1 MENELICR
9 SVMLITSTFSSK
21 EQILWKNSNGHIL
34 FTCSSTPA
42 GLQPQHL
49 YLVSDREIKIN
60 DKYINTFTDKIE
72 KNDSNEEGIDDI
84 YKKIEATTDKSLGL
98 PLIPQSFIEEYAQ
111 KQGKIDKVKIHIRG
125 EGYCLA
131 GMPITEENEV
141 IILPIKDSWNRDEHR
156 QGIIAGI
163 NWYRNWICPDKPFSL
178 DPEAIEFND
187 WFDEKY

>member
-9 SVMLITSTFSSK
+9 PVMLPSNVEAPPPHLSTNIQS
-21 EQILWKNSNGHIL
+21 LKNYWY
-34 FTCSSTPA
+34 
-42 GLQPQHL
+42 L

-98 PLIPQSFIEEYAQ
+98 PLIPQSFVEEYAQ

-141 IILPIKDSWNRDEHR
+141 VILTIKDSWNRDEIKVIGDAYDDHVKD
-156 QGIIAGI
+156 QFIHHL
-163 NWYRNWICPDKPFSL
+163 PF
-178 DPEAIEFND
+178 DE
-187 WFDEKY
+187 WFDSKY